1 MNKLAVS
8 IRRLR
13 YEIRNVIADYPPVY
27 LPLARL
33 KSGTPA
39 AQVVEDDTGLTI
51 EAWPRSGNTFAE
63 QAFRMAQ
70 TCPVKLAHHFH
81 APAQVMAA
89 ARRGLP
95 VLVIVRDPVDAACSF
110 VIREPAITLQQA
122 LRSWIRF
129 HARIL
134 PYRDQYLVAT
144 FGQVTTDFG
153 RVVRRLNSR
162 FGTGFGVFEHTPENV
177 EACFGAIENN
187 NRQRFGGGRIVE
199 TGIARPS
206 AARQSRKRGLEAEL
220 DTDGMSPLVRRAR
233 ELHGRYRAWAGDE

>member
-1 MNKLAVS
+1 MNDLALG

-70 TCPVKLAHHFH
+70 PRPVKLAHHFH
-81 APAQVMAA
+81 APAQVIAA

-129 HARIL
+129 HVRIM
-134 PYRDQYLVAT
+134 PYRDRYLVAT
-144 FGQVTTDFG
+144 FAQVTTDFG
-153 RVVRRLNSR
+153 RVMRRVNAR
-162 FGTGFGVFEHTPENV
+162 FGSGFGVFEHTPENV
-177 EACFGAIENN
+177 EACFGAIESN

-206 AARQSRKRGLEAEL
+206 AARQSRKHALETEL
-220 DTDGMSPLVRRAR
+220 KTGELSPLVYRAR
-233 ELHGRYRAWAGDE
+233 GLYGQYRAWAGDE